1 MEQRVKYITAKLENA
16 PSEQNAVRVS
26 ACFQL
31 GPSKQ
36 FVPESEEEHVIR
48 PPPRSSQGKVLSE
61 RTKHEDKSEILAP
74 GPLPAADSDGREIA
88 LAVGPAL
95 PAAAGKAALSA
106 GTRARFCP
114 TAVVNV
120 CFKKIQIK
128 RGRSTSCSLGLAG

>member
-1 MEQRVKYITAKLENA
+1 M
-16 PSEQNAVRVS
+16 
-26 ACFQL
+26 
-31 GPSKQ
+31 
-36 FVPESEEEHVIR
+36 PESEEEHVIR

-114 TAVVNV
+114 TAVINV